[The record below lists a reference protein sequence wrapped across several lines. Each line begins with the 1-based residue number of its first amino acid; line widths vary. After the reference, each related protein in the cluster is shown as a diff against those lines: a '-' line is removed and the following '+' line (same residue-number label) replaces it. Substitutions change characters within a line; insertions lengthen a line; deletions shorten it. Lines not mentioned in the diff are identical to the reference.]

1 MSSPTSEAHSPR
13 RRAEQLHFIL
23 KAEEQTRSI
32 IVFGTDFDDK
42 VGKQMWQRWREET
55 EKI

>member
-13 RRAEQLHFIL
+13 RSAEQLHFIL